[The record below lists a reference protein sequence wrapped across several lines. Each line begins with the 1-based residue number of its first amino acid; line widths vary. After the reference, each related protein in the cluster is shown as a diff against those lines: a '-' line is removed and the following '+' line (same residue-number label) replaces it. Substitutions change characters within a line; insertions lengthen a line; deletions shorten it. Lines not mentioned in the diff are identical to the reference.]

1 MSTSELKKE
10 LHDFIEA
17 ADKSLLNTIYE
28 IIKASENKNDFE
40 ISDEHK
46 QILDERLKS
55 YYANPND
62 VITLEEFKQ
71 KYGPK

>member
-10 LHDFIEA
+10 LHDCIEA
-17 ADKSLLNTIYE
+17 ADESLLTTIYE
-28 IIKASENKNDFE
+28 IIKASENKVDYE

-46 QILDERLKS
+46 QILDERLKA

-71 KYGPK
+71 KYGHK

>member
-17 ADKSLLNTIYE
+17 ADESLLTTIYE
-28 IIKASENKNDFE
+28 IIKASENKNHYE

-46 QILDERLKS
+46 QILDERLKA

-62 VITLEEFKQ
+62 VVTLEEFKQ
-71 KYGPK
+71 KYGHK